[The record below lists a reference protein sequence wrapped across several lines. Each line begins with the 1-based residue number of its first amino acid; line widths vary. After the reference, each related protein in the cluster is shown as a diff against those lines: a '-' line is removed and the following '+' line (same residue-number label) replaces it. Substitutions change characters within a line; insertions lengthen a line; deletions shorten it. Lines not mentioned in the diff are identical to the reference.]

1 MRPKQSLSHDESKT
15 IAFRVGPQ
23 DYAEIIMRI
32 ELSGMVKQDYLLAKA
47 LDKEITVYPN
57 CRVQKYLEKYLTEV
71 LDELRRL
78 ESVTANEPCLHK
90 LEDLIDIISR
100 L

>member
-1 MRPKQSLSHDESKT
+1 MKAKQSLTHSESKT
-15 IAFRVGPQ
+15 IAFRVSPQ
-23 DYAEIIMRI
+23 DYTEITMRI
-32 ELSGMVKQDYLLAKA
+32 EISRMVKQDYLLAKA

-71 LDELRRL
+71 LKELKRL
-78 ESVTANEPCLHK
+78 KSVTADEPYLHK
-90 LEDLIDIISR
+90 LEDLIGGISK